1 MFHVFLLIDCT
12 SLSVKASIDTM
23 RLLQFLN
30 SFDSSASA
38 THWYPRGASSK
49 RVADEVLPTFPSA
62 RCQHFA
68 FQNVVDHIFLLLQ
81 FTFKWLVT
89 FSSPDSW
96 IKFVLGDKR

>member
-1 MFHVFLLIDCT
+1 MFFYSST
-12 SLSVKASIDTM
+12 AQASVKASIYTM

-30 SFDSSASA
+30 SFDSSANA
-38 THWYPRGASSK
+38 TCWYPWGASSK

-89 FSSPDSW
+89 FSSPDSR